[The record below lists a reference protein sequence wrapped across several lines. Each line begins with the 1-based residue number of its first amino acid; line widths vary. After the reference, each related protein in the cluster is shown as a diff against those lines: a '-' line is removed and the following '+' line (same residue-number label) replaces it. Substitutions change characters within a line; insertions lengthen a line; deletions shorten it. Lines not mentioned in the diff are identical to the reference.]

1 MEELK
6 QKLIDL
12 KQALPIISQLG
23 GLDKSAL
30 KTITEGLDEALFL
43 YNVSNMSTVKKVLD
57 ILDDSDHLDD
67 AKTLIRET
75 VS

>member
-12 KQALPIISQLG
+12 KQALPIMSQLG

-30 KTITEGLDEALFL
+30 KTITEEIDQALFL
-43 YNVSNMSTVKKVLD
+43 LAILHISNFRFSY
-57 ILDDSDHLDD
+57 
-67 AKTLIRET
+67 
-75 VS
+75 